1 MAARLIASSGWKF
14 GADDYLAKPFNPREL
29 LARIRS
35 ILLRAQSLPA
45 NLVAEDVKAMRFVGW
60 VLDIASRNV
69 TAPDGLVVPLSGA
82 EFRPLRVLLE
92 HPNRVLS
99 RDQLLELVNG
109 REAILFDRSVDV
121 LIGRLRKRLQDDGK
135 EPSLIKTVRG
145 EGYVLAATV
154 ENI

>member
-1 MAARLIASSGWKF
+1 M
-14 GADDYLAKPFNPREL
+14 
-29 LARIRS
+29 
-35 ILLRAQSLPA
+35 
-45 NLVAEDVKAMRFVGW
+45 
-60 VLDIASRNV
+60 
-69 TAPDGLVVPLSGA
+69 
-82 EFRPLRVLLE
+82 LLE

-135 EPSLIKTVRG
+135 EPSLIQTVRG